1 MHYLGKAKS
10 IEIWKDS
17 KLIGGLYGLTLGSVF
32 FAESMFSA
40 SSNSS
45 KIALVWLLAL
55 LKKSNYKLFDTQ
67 FLTDHLSRLGGIE
80 ISHEQFSIILSQS
93 INQKNKFPEINSN
106 CHSDWEIVLEYM
118 QEMRETS

>member
-1 MHYLGKAKS
+1 
-10 IEIWKDS
+10 
-17 KLIGGLYGLTLGSVF
+17 
-32 FAESMFSA
+32 MFSA